1 MGFGEN
7 MKKIFRL
14 FVIAVL
20 AVTVCTVFL
29 VACERNSEKVDNG
42 IKITFVT
49 GCIPEIEPIIST
61 LKKPA
66 ILPEDPYRTGYSFT
80 GWYYDEECTKKFST
94 SDGLKTDT
102 TLYAG
107 WEEKQAH
114 ISGGGDGG
122 TTVTDSAGFVY
133 KKTDDGYSVIG
144 YTGTSSEVFIPAS
157 VEGVAIKDIG
167 NNAFS
172 SCDRLT
178 KITLSSTIETVQDT
192 AFKGAFALK
201 YLAVSVDNKFFA
213 SKNGVLFDKSYTK
226 LIAVPSKIDTVSYVI
241 PSNVG
246 AINANAFDGCK
257 CEVVLNEKM
266 NALQEYSF
274 AGFGGKIEITSDI
287 TEIRKGAFSGAT
299 CEITFAKDCVLTELK
314 NGEFD
319 GYNGQKLVIPGKITS
334 ISGGA
339 FAGCT
344 AELDLTLT
352 GMKKLGDMA
361 FYKYAGKTLVIPY
374 SVEELGENCFTESN
388 ALVKFDPN
396 SAIKEIGTLAFN
408 QFKGEVV
415 FPKTVITVKEN
426 AFYALGSTAKVTFG
440 AKQNEM
446 NVDEKAFYL
455 SKALSEN
462 IIYGAE

>member
-1 MGFGEN
+1 

-14 FVIAVL
+14 LGIAVL

-29 VACERNSEKVDNG
+29 VGCLRDSEKVDNG

-49 GCIPEIEPIIST
+49 GCVPELEPIITT

-66 ILPEDPYRTGYSFT
+66 SLPEDPYKPGYSFT
-80 GWYYDEECTKKFST
+80 GWYYDAECTKKFST

-114 ISGGGDGG
+114 ISGDGSGG
-122 TTVTDSAGFVY
+122 TIVTDSAGFMY
-133 KKTDDGYSVIG
+133 TKIDNGYSVVG
-144 YTGTSSEVFIPAS
+144 YSGTSTEVFIPAS
-157 VEGVAIKDIG
+157 FEGVAVKEIG
-167 NNAFS
+167 QNAFS
-172 SCDRLT
+172 SCDMLT
-178 KITLSSTIETVQDT
+178 KITVSSVIENIHNT

-213 SKNGVLFDKSYTK
+213 SKNGVIFDKGFTK
-226 LIAVPSKIDTVSYVI
+226 LIAVPSKIDVDSYVI
-241 PSNVG
+241 PSDVG
-246 AINANAFDGCK
+246 VINANAFSGCK
-257 CEVVLNEKM
+257 CEVILNGKM
-266 NALQEYSF
+266 TTLQEYSF
-274 AGFGGKIEITSDI
+274 AGFGGKIEITSGI

-299 CEITFAKDCVLTELK
+299 CEITFAKDCSLTKLV

-319 GYNGQKLVIPGKITS
+319 GYGGEKLVIPGKIAE

-361 FYKYAGKTLVIPY
+361 FYKYAGEKLVIPY
-374 SVEELGENCFTESN
+374 SVEELGENCFTEST
-388 ALVKFDPN
+388 ALVTFDPN
-396 SAIKEIGTLAFN
+396 SAIAEIGTLAFN

-415 FPKTVITVKEN
+415 FPKTVKTVKEN
-426 AFYALGSTAKVTFG
+426 AFYALGSTAKITFG
-440 AKQNEM
+440 AKQIEM
-446 NVDEKAFYL
+446 NVDERAFYL